1 MVDKKKVVLIIL
13 GVISVFVWLR
23 GLVFFGNNR
32 RAKNYPGGA
41 LSSPLASARQA
52 SRSQYKD
59 YKRNPFA
66 PASVSQ
72 SQNPGLQLGGIMYDG
87 KESYCL
93 INDQIVRIGDV
104 VGAYR
109 LTAIANNKATLS
121 DGTKE
126 IELKLEE

>member
-1 MVDKKKVVLIIL
+1 MADRKKIIL
-13 GVISVFVWLR
+13 ILLSAVSLLIWMRALGI
-23 GLVFFGNNR
+23 FGNNR
-32 RAKNYPGGA
+32 RAKASHGNPPI
-41 LSSPLASARQA
+41 LSSSARQA
-52 SRSQYKD
+52 RRSQYKD
-59 YKRNPFA
+59 YRRNPFA

-72 SQNPGLQLGGIMYDG
+72 SQGSGLQLGGIMHDD

-93 INDQIVRIGDV
+93 INDQIVRIGDA